1 LGSADLPY
9 DTKESGW
16 NDFCYVKVQASK
28 ERRVA
33 TIMTLLLFC
42 LLLGSLTG
50 LRSLTAP
57 AVVCW
62 AANLGWLDFAGTKL
76 AFIDRPG
83 TLIVLTLLAAIELI
97 ADKLPKT
104 PARTAPLGL
113 IARIV
118 LAGLCGVALA
128 TSAGRN
134 WLIPSIVA
142 VVGALIGTFV
152 GYKTRHTLV
161 LRAHAPDFA
170 VALAEDVIAV
180 AGSLLIVSHI

>member
-1 LGSADLPY
+1 LQY
-9 DTKESGW
+9 
-16 NDFCYVKVQASK
+16 FCYVKVRASR
-28 ERRVA
+28 ERRIA
-33 TIMTLLLFC
+33 TIMTFLLFC

-76 AFIDRPG
+76 AFLDRPV
-83 TLIVLTLLAAIELI
+83 TLIVLTVLAAIELI

-104 PARTAPLGL
+104 PARTAPPGL

-118 LAGLCGVALA
+118 LGCLCGVALA

-134 WLIPSIVA
+134 LLVPSIVA

-170 VALAEDVIAV
+170 VALTEDVIAV